1 MAKIR
6 KTINLPRIRKIQ
18 KLENIRKKILML
30 YWIVIQAKLN
40 DLSISSTKKN

>member
-18 KLENIRKKILML
+18 KLENIRKKILMF
-30 YWIVIQAKLN
+30 YWVLLQAKLN
-40 DLSISSTKKN
+40 ELYISSTKEN